1 MDIEMFSRMA
11 FALALVLGLLGLMAA
26 ALKVW
31 GSRIGLVG
39 VLNGQAGAKNKPR
52 RLTVMEATLVDARHR
67 LVLIRRDDVE
77 HLVMLGGTH
86 PVVIESC
93 IKTSPSA

>member
-1 MDIEMFSRMA
+1 
-11 FALALVLGLLGLMAA
+11 MAA
-26 ALKVW
+26 ALKIW

-39 VLNGQAGAKNKPR
+39 VMNGQSGAKYKPR
-52 RLTVMEATLVDARHR
+52 RLTVLDATLVDARHR
-67 LVLIRRDDVE
+67 LVLVRRDDVE
-77 HLVMLGGTH
+77 HLVMLGGSH